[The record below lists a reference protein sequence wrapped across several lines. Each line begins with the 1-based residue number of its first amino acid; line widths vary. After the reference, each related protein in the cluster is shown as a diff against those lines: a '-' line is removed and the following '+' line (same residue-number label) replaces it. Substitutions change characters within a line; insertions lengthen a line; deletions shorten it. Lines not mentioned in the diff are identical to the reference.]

1 MLQTDRLFSAVDPE
15 IIWQRLSDV
24 ALQIEN
30 SDLPMTQCSEPA
42 GRLQRGAP
50 GPPRA
55 AAGQQQQRT
64 GGTYLTEDRLAIQA
78 LAREFAAKEV
88 LPVANELDPVAGAIP
103 LELRQKMADLGFF
116 GILIPEEYGGLGLG
130 VLEYALVVEELSRA
144 WMSVAS
150 IIARSQQFCESFSA
164 AQRAAYLPRMAR
176 GEFLSAVALSEPEA
190 GSDVANIRTR
200 AEPDGDGWRIT
211 GQKMWCTFA
220 DGADYLLVFAR
231 TRPVDPQHR
240 SWGISCFIMPKERGT
255 LPEGVTGAP
264 VRKIG
269 YHGWKT
275 WELSFDRA
283 FAGAGM
289 LVGAEGD
296 GFKVAM
302 SDLEIARIHTAARA
316 IGLARAALEDSV
328 SYARQRIQ
336 FGTPIAANQ
345 AIRFK
350 IADMATQIE
359 AARAL
364 LHQVCAEVD
373 TGQRTGLRASMVK
386 LLATEMAERVTSE
399 GIQIHGGAGYTT
411 DFAVERHWRDAR
423 LTKIFEGTSEIQL
436 KIISDALLGR

>member
-1 MLQTDRLFSAVDPE
+1 MANDYSP
-15 IIWQRLSDV
+15 S
-24 ALQIEN
+24 
-30 SDLPMTQCSEPA
+30 
-42 GRLQRGAP
+42 G
-50 GPPRA
+50 
-55 AAGQQQQRT
+55 
-64 GGTYLTEDRLAIQA
+64 GGTLTEEQRAIQA

-103 LELRQKMADLGFF
+103 LGLRQKMADLGFF

-130 VLEYALVVEELSRA
+130 VLEYALVVEELGRA

-164 AQRAAYLPRMAR
+164 SQRALYLPLMAR
-176 GEFLSAVALSEPEA
+176 GEFLSAVALSEPDA
-190 GSDVANIRTR
+190 GSDVANIHTR

-231 TRPVDPQHR
+231 TRPADPARR
-240 SWGISCFIMPKERGT
+240 SRGISCFIMPKDRGT

-275 WELSFDRA
+275 WELSFD
-283 FAGAGM
+283 GAYVPPGM
-289 LVGAEGD
+289 LVGPEGE
-296 GFKVAM
+296 GFKVVM
-302 SDLEIARIHTAARA
+302 TDLEIARIHTAARA
-316 IGLARAALEDSV
+316 IGLARGALEDSIA
-328 SYARQRIQ
+328 YARQRVQ
-336 FGTPIAANQ
+336 FGRPIGDNQ

-373 TGQRTGLRASMVK
+373 AGQRDPVRAAMVK
-386 LLATEMAERVTSE
+386 LHATEMAERVTSE

-436 KIISDALLGR
+436 KIISDGLLGRGGAAR